1 MAVVFISVP
10 HVPLERS
17 SEMRR
22 IGILTVVLGL
32 VVAAC
37 GNSSGDT
44 TTTSPPDPTTE
55 LILYSGR
62 NENFVKPV
70 VDAFTEATGISVE
83 VRYGDGTADL
93 ASTILNEGE
102 TTPADLFW
110 SQDAA
115 WIGAIGDRGLL
126 SALPE
131 NVLNLVDPAYRDA
144 DGEWVGVTARSR
156 VFVYNPD
163 LVSEDELP
171 GSYAELTDS
180 RWAGRVAIAPGNA
193 SFVSFV
199 SAMELLEG
207 SDATLTWLEGMAA
220 NDSPTYSGNGGIL
233 TAVAAGDVD
242 AGLVNHYYLLQ
253 AQADQGDINAVNHF
267 LDPGDIGALVM
278 ATGVGVLEP
287 STNKEAAIEFIRYL
301 LSADAQA
308 HFAENL
314 YEYGLIEGAPT
325 PAGQKALG
333 DLQGPD
339 INQSDLAGH
348 LDTVVTLITRAG
360 LN

>member
-1 MAVVFISVP
+1 YFVD
-10 HVPLERS
+10 
-17 SEMRR
+17 
-22 IGILTVVLGL
+22 LG
-32 VVAAC
+32 VVA
-37 GNSSGDT
+37 
-44 TTTSPPDPTTE
+44 
-55 LILYSGR
+55 
-62 NENFVKPV
+62 
-70 VDAFTEATGISVE
+70 FTVATGISVE

-207 SDATLTWLEGMAA
+207 SD
-220 NDSPTYSGNGGIL
+220 
-233 TAVAAGDVD
+233 
-242 AGLVNHYYLLQ
+242 
-253 AQADQGDINAVNHF
+253 
-267 LDPGDIGALVM
+267 
-278 ATGVGVLEP
+278 
-287 STNKEAAIEFIRYL
+287 
-301 LSADAQA
+301 
-308 HFAENL
+308 
-314 YEYGLIEGAPT
+314 
-325 PAGQKALG
+325 
-333 DLQGPD
+333 
-339 INQSDLAGH
+339 
-348 LDTVVTLITRAG
+348 
-360 LN
+360 